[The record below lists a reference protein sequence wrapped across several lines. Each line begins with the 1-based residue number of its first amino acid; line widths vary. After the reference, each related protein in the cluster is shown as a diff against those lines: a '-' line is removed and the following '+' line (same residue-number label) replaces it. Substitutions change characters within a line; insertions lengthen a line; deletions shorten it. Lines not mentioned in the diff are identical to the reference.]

1 MMDRTSTIEKER
13 IGFKAIGSTQAL
25 TKIAILSVF
34 AYVIMFIE
42 MPIFFFPGF
51 LKLDISDLP
60 ALIGGLA
67 LGPVAG
73 IMIELIKNVLH
84 LITKTTTGGVGELA
98 NFLIGIAL
106 VIPTSIMYNKHRSKK
121 SAVVGMLIGTIMMTI
136 VGGIFNYF
144 ILLPFYA
151 KIMPLEQII
160 AWSSAANSAIVDL
173 KTLVYYG
180 IIPFNILKGIIVSV
194 FTFLLYKKLSPVL
207 KSN

>member
-1 MMDRTSTIEKER
+1 MNRTSTIEKGKF
-13 IGFKAIGSTQAL
+13 GFKSVGSTQAL

-42 MPIFFFPGF
+42 MPLFFFPGF
-51 LKLDISDLP
+51 LKLDISDIP

-180 IIPFNILKGIIVSV
+180 IIPFNILKGIIVSI

-207 KSN
+207 KSK

>member
-13 IGFKAIGSTQAL
+13 FGFKAIGSTQAL

-73 IMIELIKNVLH
+73 VMIELIKNVLH
-84 LITKTTTGGVGELA
+84 LVTKTTTGGVGELA
-98 NFLIGIAL
+98 NFLVGIAL

-121 SAVVGMLIGTIMMTI
+121 SAVAGMLIGTVMMAI
-136 VGGIFNYF
+136 VGGVFNYF

-151 KIMPLEQII
+151 KVMPLEQII
-160 AWSSAANSAIVDL
+160 AWSSAANSAIVDM

-180 IIPFNILKGIIVSV
+180 IIPFNILKGIIVSI

-207 KSN
+207 KSK